1 MQYPTNVRIIRTM
14 CSGRVSPK
22 LIEHAFSKGA
32 GAVLVAGCHPGD
44 CHYID
49 ANVQTQKRVEKLWK
63 KMERVGVDRDRLQ
76 LLWASAA
83 EGEKIASKIKQMQSI
98 LKKATVADIKKTK
111 GIFAPDKKLRQ

>member
-1 MQYPTNVRIIRTM
+1 M

-22 LIEHAFSKGA
+22 FVEHAFARGA

-49 ANVQTQKRVEKLWK
+49 ANSQTQKRMERVWK
-63 KMERVGVDRDRLQ
+63 KMERLGVNKDRLQ

-83 EGEKIASKIKQMQSI
+83 EGERFAARISEMQRTLDKLSPEE
-98 LKKATVADIKKTK
+98 VAKSREA
-111 GIFAPDKKLRQ
+111 FAGS